1 MLTGYHRLG
10 VGWERMSEIK
20 TDSGFDGTVYGD
32 EGQIEVKEEEK
43 RVEFGSVGCEMPDRY
58 PSEDVERAVQ

>member
-1 MLTGYHRLG
+1 MKLRLTL
-10 VGWERMSEIK
+10 
-20 TDSGFDGTVYGD
+20 GFDGTVYGD